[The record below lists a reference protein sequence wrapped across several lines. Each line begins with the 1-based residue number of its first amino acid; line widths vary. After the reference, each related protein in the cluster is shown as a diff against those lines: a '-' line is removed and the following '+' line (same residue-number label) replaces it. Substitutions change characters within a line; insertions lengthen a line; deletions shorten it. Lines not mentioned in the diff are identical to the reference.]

1 MNVPELLETPRLWL
15 RKPRRED
22 APLLFAA
29 YAHDPE
35 VTRFLTWRP
44 HTDISESR
52 GFVNGI
58 VARWLA
64 NTEFCWFLFARD
76 SREMIGCISAR
87 REDCGFNLGFV
98 LAQSQRGQGLMPEAI
113 TAVVQ
118 WAFSE
123 QWVSRIWAACDT
135 ENHASA
141 RALERAG
148 FTREAL
154 LTRYLVA
161 PNISSEPR
169 DCYSYARNR
178 TI

>member
-1 MNVPELLETPRLWL
+1 MNVPEYLETPRLFL
-15 RKPRRED
+15 RRPQPED

-29 YAHDPE
+29 YAQDPG
-35 VTRFLTWRP
+35 VTRYLTWRP
-44 HTDISESR
+44 HTEISQAR
-52 GFVNGI
+52 GFIDGV

-87 REDCGFNLGFV
+87 KEDRGFNLGFV
-98 LAQSQRGQGLMPEAI
+98 LAQSQWGQGLMPEAI

-118 WAFSE
+118 WAFTES
-123 QWVSRIWAACDT
+123 WVWRIWAACDT

-141 RALERAG
+141 RALEKSG

-161 PNISSEPR
+161 PNISPEPR